1 MKRLWVYLV
10 WGAVLFGAPAICL
23 LAQDP
28 PGAGKPEAASEIS
41 EAQRLVLKADLD
53 RAIQLLK
60 ENQQVTF
67 LNDYTPL
74 DDLREMRSEKKDLNE
89 VARRMQSN
97 KRAGAELI
105 ALLQRARDG
114 QFEGNDDEVNIVPV
128 PSPDDLQ
135 PELIPVAQPLRK
147 VTDLKGYG
155 SDFPKALAAG
165 IADLK
170 AKKFGEFMGSMLP
183 ASEVGRLNQTD
194 QLEMTAS
201 IFTLYPEL
209 STAMIADLE
218 AVAKLNSKV
227 VGNLVQVTLKGDA
240 PDAESREVRFQLSGG
255 HWRFFD
261 QALAMD
267 DTVRPLLEGQAKF
280 ESILEPILVMERVR
294 DHWRIKQWPKR

>member
-1 MKRLWVYLV
+1 MIRLRVYLV
-10 WGAVLFGAPAICL
+10 FVAALIGVRVIELLAEDSPKTEKPGAVSQL
-23 LAQDP
+23 
-28 PGAGKPEAASEIS
+28 SET
-41 EAQRLVLKADLD
+41 QRQVLEADLD

-67 LNDYTPL
+67 LNDYIPL
-74 DDLREMRSEKKDLNE
+74 EDLREMRGEKKDLNE

-97 KRAGAELI
+97 KSAGAELI
-105 ALLQRARDG
+105 AHLQSARNG
-114 QFEGNDDEVNIVPV
+114 QFEGNDDEVTIVPA
-128 PSPDDLQ
+128 PSPDDQ
-135 PELIPVAQPLRK
+135 PSESIPVAQPLRN
-147 VTDLKGYG
+147 VTNIKGYG

-170 AKKFGEFMGSMLP
+170 AKKFEVFMGSMLP

-194 QLEMTAS
+194 QMEATSS

-218 AVAKLNSKV
+218 AVAKLNPKV
-227 VGNLVQVTLKGDA
+227 DGNVVKVTLEGDA
-240 PDAESREVRFQLSGG
+240 PDLESREIRFQLTGG

-261 QALAMD
+261 QALEMD
-267 DTVRPLLEGQAKF
+267 DTVRPLLTDQAKF
-280 ESILEPILVMERVR
+280 ESMSQPILVMERVR